1 MVPVLAALAAPDPGV
16 AERAVRRPE
25 LEVVPPP
32 FLPGALEGEDA
43 ADLAP
48 FEPDAAVPSA
58 AGCALCDAEDFAAA
72 APEGVPELD
81 AAVEGEPAGF
91 DAPLDAGAE
100 GVCPEGAG
108 TEGRVSMGS
117 AATGAGPAGPELL

>member
-1 MVPVLAALAAPDPGV
+1 LEALVADPCV
-16 AERAVRRPE
+16 TERAVRRPE

-32 FLPGALEGEDA
+32 FLPGALDGEDA
-43 ADLAP
+43 ADFAAC
-48 FEPDAAVPSA
+48 EPDAPVPSA
-58 AGCALCDAEDFAAA
+58 AGCALRDAEDFAAA
-72 APEGVPELD
+72 GPAGWAPALD
-81 AAVEGEPAGF
+81 AAVKGELAGF

-108 TEGRVSMGS
+108 TEGRVSMRS